1 MGTAATAEPRA
12 SGPMTPV
19 PYRVVSR
26 APETADTW
34 TLLLE
39 PLDDPVVPAPG
50 QFNMLYAFGVGE
62 VPISTSAASDDGGAL
77 VHTIRD
83 VGAVSHALVRTEPDA
98 VIGVRGPYG
107 TLWPLEQ
114 ARGRDLVIVAGGIG
128 LAPLRPAVY
137 HALGHRDDFA
147 SVCVLVGAR
156 TPADLLFRRELEDW
170 RGRFDVDLDVT
181 VDNARADWHGR
192 VGVVTQLIPRAPFDA
207 ATAVALVC
215 GPELMMTFTARAL
228 LGRGMP
234 KESIFIS
241 MERNMQCGLGHCGHC
256 QLGPTLVCRDGP
268 VYRWSELAPWLAI
281 REL

>member
-1 MGTAATAEPRA
+1 MAATAAAESPAR
-12 SGPMTPV
+12 GPMTPV

-39 PLDDPVVPAPG
+39 PLGDPVVPAPG

-62 VPISTSAASDDGGAL
+62 VPISTSAAPDAGGAL

-83 VGAVSHALVRTEPDA
+83 VGAVSHALVGAGAGA

-107 TLWPLEQ
+107 TLWPLEE

-128 LAPLRPAVY
+128 LAPLRPAIY
-137 HALGHRDDFA
+137 HALTHRDDFE

-156 TPADLLFRRELEDW
+156 TPAELLFVRELEDW

-181 VDNARADWHGR
+181 VDNAARGLARPRRRRHAAHPAGAVRPGDGRRARLRARADDDVHRAGPAR
-192 VGVVTQLIPRAPFDA
+192 PRDA
-207 ATAVALVC
+207 EGEHLHLDGAQHAVRARPLR
-215 GPELMMTFTARAL
+215 PLPARAGADL
-228 LGRGMP
+228 P
-234 KESIFIS
+234 
-241 MERNMQCGLGHCGHC
+241 
-256 QLGPTLVCRDGP
+256 
-268 VYRWSELAPWLAI
+268 
-281 REL
+281 